1 MPKDAP
7 SESGRPFLSVFNDV
21 IGPVMRGPSSSH
33 TAGSYHIAATCR
45 MLLGEPPVRAVVSF
59 DPSGSYIETYQT
71 QNADRA
77 FACGLAGRPLTD
89 ARFTDVLRTARS
101 EGLDIA
107 FEAGRLGR
115 AGHPNA
121 VRVRLWTASGR
132 RLEILARSTGGGS
145 FAVVR
150 IEGKPVWIDGKKAFR
165 MNFRGPDGR
174 FIRLRAEPV
183 FFPRAAEPLFR
194 SAADLAALARRRG
207 LTAGEAGRLNEIR
220 VLGLSGEDVD
230 AEMLRRFAV
239 MKRSLR
245 SGLDPGQ
252 VHLRLLRPAAARIL
266 EAEKRNALPSGGR
279 PVRTAARAMAVMQAV
294 NSGAVVCAAP
304 TGGSAGVLA
313 AVAATLAEDGRAG
326 RADILR
332 SLFAAGAIGLVFVRR
347 ATFAAE
353 IAGCQVEIG
362 AAGAMAAAAVVE
374 AAGGTARQ
382 ACDAAAISLQNT
394 MGSVCDLV
402 AGRCEIP
409 CFTRNAAAAASAFLC
424 ADLVLGGYENP
435 VPLDDTI
442 DASLA
447 SGRILPSELRVTSRG
462 GLAVTPAARSLERK
476 VRKRGPAGLEKET
489 PP

>member
-174 FIRLRAEPV
+174 FVRLRAEPV

-207 LTAGEAGRLNEIR
+207 LTAGGGGSLNE
-220 VLGLSGEDVD
+220 
-230 AEMLRRFAV
+230 
-239 MKRSLR
+239 
-245 SGLDPGQ
+245 
-252 VHLRLLRPAAARIL
+252 
-266 EAEKRNALPSGGR
+266 N
-279 PVRTAARAMAVMQAV
+279 
-294 NSGAVVCAAP
+294 
-304 TGGSAGVLA
+304 
-313 AVAATLAEDGRAG
+313 
-326 RADILR
+326 
-332 SLFAAGAIGLVFVRR
+332 
-347 ATFAAE
+347 
-353 IAGCQVEIG
+353 
-362 AAGAMAAAAVVE
+362 
-374 AAGGTARQ
+374 
-382 ACDAAAISLQNT
+382 
-394 MGSVCDLV
+394 
-402 AGRCEIP
+402 
-409 CFTRNAAAAASAFLC
+409 
-424 ADLVLGGYENP
+424 
-435 VPLDDTI
+435 
-442 DASLA
+442 
-447 SGRILPSELRVTSRG
+447 
-462 GLAVTPAARSLERK
+462 
-476 VRKRGPAGLEKET
+476 
-489 PP
+489 